1 MKLTKCQKNPLPS
14 SREDNK
20 TQKLNNIASTS
31 VGCDNKKK
39 NWQTSKQ
46 AGKFIHNQIKNQ
58 LIEIDTKIK
67 EILEYTCK
75 NFKAVVINIIKY
87 LKKTL
92 GNLSR
97 NTRIIK
103 RTK

>member
-1 MKLTKCQKNPLPS
+1 MPKNPLP

-31 VGCDNKKK
+31 VGYDTKKKK
-39 NWQTSKQ
+39 NWQTGKQ

-58 LIEIDTKIK
+58 LIETDTEIK
-67 EILEYTCK
+67 EILKYTYK

-87 LKKTL
+87 LKKT
-92 GNLSR
+92 
-97 NTRIIK
+97 
-103 RTK
+103 